1 MHTTIDPPARKVA
14 ANQMPEAPKQDLRAW
29 LAAMEAADELTI
41 IRGAEREQEIG
52 GIVDIYQRTPG
63 SPAVLFDDIPGYPA
77 GYRVL
82 ANILTSV
89 RRINLTL
96 GLASDATEMDLV
108 RYWRD
113 YHETGE
119 HDPSPRYS
127 PARCW
132 TMSAAAATLISS
144 KYRRPNGTSMMAAT
158 ISARAAW

>member
-1 MHTTIDPPARKVA
+1 MHTTMDPPARKVA
-14 ANQMPEAPKQDLRAW
+14 ADKMPAAPKQDLRAW
-29 LAAMEAADELTI
+29 LAAIEAANELTI

-63 SPAVLFDDIPGYPA
+63 SRAVLFDDIPGYPA

-113 YHETGE
+113 YMKQANTIPPPGTV
-119 HDPSPRYS
+119 R
-127 PARCW
+127 PAIGQCQQRQ
-132 TMSAAAATLISS
+132 
-144 KYRRPNGTSMMAAT
+144 RH
-158 ISARAAW
+158 